1 MNNHT
6 QAAMTDSPN
15 DLLREAILDNE
26 RFVEAVFQGARGNQ
40 ENPWARVTI
49 RPILLK
55 EQHHLQFEYFDGK
68 QAFAKN
74 HREAEAEEALAALVA
89 LPFKNVQ
96 ASTTEGTTRIQYS
109 KKGRPIIHHDL
120 ARQRRF
126 DLDLAHDRAKPGIL
140 SEEQPAP
147 FLSAIGVAT
156 ADGRVRADQQ
166 RKFRQINEFLRL
178 IDETREVE
186 NFERVPVRVVDLGCG
201 SAALTFATYH
211 YLNNVKGISATM
223 TGVDTKSYLLD
234 RHRETA
240 TQLEWPGMIFEA
252 NRIIDFEPTESPD
265 IVLALHACDTATD
278 EALAQAVRWRSK
290 LIFSAPCCH
299 HHLQAQLSQAT
310 TPEPFKPILRQGIMR
325 ERLGD
330 VLTDSFRA
338 TILRLFG
345 YRADI
350 MEFVAVEHTPK
361 NLMIRAVLVESP
373 PPPALINEYIAL
385 KTYWGVT
392 PYLEELLRD
401 DLNPIL
407 AAV

>member
-1 MNNHT
+1 
-6 QAAMTDSPN
+6 MTDSPET
-15 DLLREAILDNE
+15 LLREAILDNE
-26 RFVEAVFQGARGNQ
+26 EFVEAAFQGTWGSQ

-55 EQHHLQFEYFDGK
+55 EQHLLQFEYFDSK

-74 HREAEAEEALAALVA
+74 YGEAEAKEALMALVA
-89 LPFKNVQ
+89 LPFKNVHL
-96 ASTTEGTTRIQYS
+96 STTEGTVRIQYS
-109 KKGRPIIHHDL
+109 KKGRPIIHHDTP
-120 ARQRRF
+120 RQKRV
-126 DLDLAHDRAKPGIL
+126 DLGLTHDRVKPGIL
-140 SEEQPAP
+140 SEDQAAP
-147 FLSAIGVAT
+147 FLSAIGVTT
-156 ADGRVRADQQ
+156 ADGHVRADQQ

-178 IDETREVE
+178 IDETHEME
-186 NFERVPVRVVDLGCG
+186 HFGHSPVRVVDLGCG

-211 YLNNVKGISATM
+211 YLNNVKGIPATM
-223 TGVDTKSYLLD
+223 TGVDTKSYLLE

-240 TQLEWPGMIFEA
+240 AQLGWTTMTFEPS
-252 NRIIDFEPTESPD
+252 RIIDFQPAESPD

-278 EALAQAVRWRSK
+278 EALAQAIRGRSK

-310 TPEPFKPILRQGIMR
+310 TPEPFRPVLRHGIMR

-338 TILRLFG
+338 HILRLLG
-345 YRADI
+345 YRAEI

-361 NLMIRAVLVESP
+361 NLMIRAVRMDTP
-373 PPPALINEYIAL
+373 PPPALVNEYIAL
-385 KTYWGVT
+385 KTFWGVT

-401 DLNPIL
+401 ELTPIL
-407 AAV
+407 VAA